1 MENSPA
7 TLDADSAA
15 RRRLSNLLQS
25 LMLIAGMALLLACC
39 GWIIAGPD
47 GVIVAALAGATSLAV
62 SGRISPDLMLRL
74 YRARLITARESPELI
89 DIMAALTARAGLTR
103 QPRLFY
109 VSSPVLNAFSVG
121 RGDHAAIAVTTG
133 LLHAMTLRQ
142 LTAILAHEVS
152 HIRHK
157 DIWVMGL
164 ADIMT
169 RMTRSMSLLGIL
181 LLIVNLPFAAAGVG
195 AVPWALVLLLVF
207 APTLGSLLQLALSR
221 TREFEAD
228 LGAVRLTGDPIGLAA
243 ALEKMERAQGRFWE
257 DIFVGG
263 RRIPDPS
270 LLRSHPHT
278 AERIRSLLELRAE
291 RHPGPLDMRE
301 TKVRPRRPFPRV
313 PTRPRQR
320 ISGLWY

>member
-1 MENSPA
+1 M
-7 TLDADSAA
+7 LDAGAA
-15 RRRLSNLLQS
+15 AGRRLSNLLQS

-39 GWIIAGPD
+39 GWILAGAE
-47 GVIVAALAGATSLAV
+47 GVVIAALAGAATLAI

-74 YRARLITARESPELI
+74 YRARLITASDSPELI
-89 DIMAALTARAGLTR
+89 DIMAALTARVGLKQ

-121 RGDHAAIAVTTG
+121 RGDRAAIAVTTG
-133 LLHAMTLRQ
+133 LLRAMTLRE
-142 LTAILAHEVS
+142 LTGILAHEVS

-164 ADIMT
+164 ADVMT

-195 AVPWALVLLLVF
+195 TVPWTLVLVLLF

-243 ALEKMERAQGRFWE
+243 ALEKLERAQGRFWE
-257 DIFVGG
+257 DIFMGG

-278 AERIRSLLELRAE
+278 AERIKRLLELRAA
-291 RHPGPLDMRE
+291 RHPRPLDMRE
-301 TKVRPRRPFPRV
+301 TTIRPRRPFPSV
-313 PTRPRQR
+313 PARPRQR